1 MKKNGKTTW
10 NREVRRGGDVI
21 LHESVSV
28 DFDKIEQAMKRVK
41 GKIPPPTF
49 GVLIKGCLSDT
60 QSRRRITMQ
69 SGETAIPMTYG
80 EYLKEYPKGNRDAAA
95 KRNADGFAI
104 IEDTPTSTA
113 SANWV
118 SLCAFGLLN
127 RAIQML
133 PKSVKHRRPND
144 AKKQKKEKGDEPHPY
159 PLGIDMAQNPPQ
171 PPTKRQMAHC
181 MRTMKKSLLPLCQ
194 SIGAH
199 RK

>member
-28 DFDKIEQAMKRVK
+28 DFDEIEKAMKRVK
-41 GKIPPPTF
+41 GKIPPATF
-49 GVLIKGCLSDT
+49 GVLIKGCLTDT
-60 QSRRRITMQ
+60 QSRRRITML

-104 IEDTPTSTA
+104 IEDTDTSTA
-113 SANWV
+113 TANWV

-144 AKKQKKEKGDEPHPY
+144 AKKPKRENDGESLSY

-171 PPTKRQMAHC
+171 PPTKRQMAHT
-181 MRTMKKSLLPLCQ
+181 MRTIKKSLLPVCQ
-194 SIGAH
+194 SIGAR

>member
-28 DFDKIEQAMKRVK
+28 DFKEIEKVQKRVK
-41 GKIPPPTF
+41 GKIPPATY

-95 KRNADGFAI
+95 KRNADGYAI
-104 IEDTPTSTA
+104 IDDTPTSTA

-144 AKKQKKEKGDEPHPY
+144 AKKPKKDKGDEPHPY

-181 MRTMKKSLLPLCQ
+181 RRTIGKSLLSTCKGL
-194 SIGAH
+194 GAH